1 MKELIRELVENLI
14 NPKAKEKK
22 NLDLRY
28 ELQVKFNKSLYLKDY
43 LKSKTWLEFQ
53 RPIIYNSL
61 ESGIGRLVR
70 DGLTMSETDIKSLIA
85 EMRANLNTI
94 IEMRFAVESG
104 EEAGMKLEVMDRKKS
119 E

>member
-22 NLDLRY
+22 NLDIRH

-43 LKSKTWLEFQ
+43 LKSKTWLEFH
-53 RPIIYNSL
+53 RPIIYNSI

-70 DGLTMSETDIKSLIA
+70 DGLTMTESDIKSVIA
-85 EMRANLNTI
+85 EMRANLSI
-94 IEMRFAVESG
+94 IVEMRYAVETG
-104 EEAGMKLEVMDRKKS
+104 EESGMKLEKMDKP
-119 E
+119 